1 MKKGLMTALNKVN
14 EEDKVKGKEEKKEDL
29 KNNIYAQFAWISWC
43 SGIDLFIHLAIVVMF
58 FTKNVKT
65 TT

>member
-29 KNNIYAQFAWISWC
+29 KNNIYSISY
-43 SGIDLFIHLAIVVMF
+43 
-58 FTKNVKT
+58 
-65 TT
+65 